1 MVASDTQTG
10 EGAMAEESHED
21 FTGSRANGGE
31 PGHTGDR
38 SEIEELRRRIE
49 ALQVDAD
56 KRLRAIVSERPLLVL
71 GAAVAAGFVLGR
83 TMRRL

>member
-1 MVASDTQTG
+1 
-10 EGAMAEESHED
+10 MAEQSHENL
-21 FTGSRANGGE
+21 TKSHGKGVGE
-31 PGHTGDR
+31 SAHTGDG

-71 GAAVAAGFVLGR
+71 GAAGAAGFVLGR
-83 TMRRL
+83 TIRRL

>member
-1 MVASDTQTG
+1 MVAPDAQTG
-10 EGAMAEESHED
+10 ERAMAEESHED
-21 FTGSRANGGE
+21 FTRSPVNGGE
-31 PGHTGDR
+31 PGHAGDG

-49 ALQVDAD
+49 ALQVVADA
-56 KRLRAIVSERPLLVL
+56 RLRAIVSERPLLVL